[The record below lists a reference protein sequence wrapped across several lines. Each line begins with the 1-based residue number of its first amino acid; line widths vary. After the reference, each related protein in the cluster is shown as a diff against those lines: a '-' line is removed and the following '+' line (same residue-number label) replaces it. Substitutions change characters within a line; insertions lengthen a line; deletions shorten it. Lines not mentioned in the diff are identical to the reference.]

1 VSLIPETA
9 NAFQK
14 LEIEISLIAAVE
26 IMDGRATAAAL
37 TLGASGAV
45 MGTRFL
51 GAVESHIPQ
60 ICRDAVF
67 SASDGGQSTARS
79 RVFDEIWGPNF

>member
-1 VSLIPETA
+1 MSLIPETA

-60 ICRDAVF
+60 IYRDAIF